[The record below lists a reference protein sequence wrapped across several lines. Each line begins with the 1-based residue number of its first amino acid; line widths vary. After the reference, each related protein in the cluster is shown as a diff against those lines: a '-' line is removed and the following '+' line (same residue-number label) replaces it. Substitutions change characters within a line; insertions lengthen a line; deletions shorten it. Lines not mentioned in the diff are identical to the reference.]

1 MAGHFTTK
9 EGTHDRMLYMRGKGP
24 FSAPARDDTVAIAQL
39 ETLIAHYTDLQA
51 KYLRLGLQYEA
62 QLFGEVV
69 EDLRRIEQELLETAG
84 PATPAAD
91 PLPAT
96 HP

>member
-1 MAGHFTTK
+1 M
-9 EGTHDRMLYMRGKGP
+9 
-24 FSAPARDDTVAIAQL
+24 VAIAQL

-69 EDLRRIEQELLETAG
+69 EDLRRIEQELRETAG
-84 PATPAAD
+84 PATPAAE